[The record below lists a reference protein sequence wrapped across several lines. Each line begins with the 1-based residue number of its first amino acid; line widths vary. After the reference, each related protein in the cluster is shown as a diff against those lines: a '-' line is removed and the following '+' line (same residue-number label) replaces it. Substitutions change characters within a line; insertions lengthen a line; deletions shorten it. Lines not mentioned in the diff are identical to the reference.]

1 MPVTININNIFGYN
15 KIIIIFELMKNKYGT
30 TLNIEERNS
39 KGYLVYTF
47 FSIENDDYVE
57 YTYDNNG
64 IELTYRNSD
73 GDYEIRREEVT
84 KEEYEEFLNSY
95 EKEFDEDHALDMVMN
110 GMVDD
115 LLEEDIK
122 YIIEEN
128 VKVGIVYDDEEI
140 QFIKRVLDFY
150 WDQLNGAHP
159 DNQEDFSITQ
169 RILEKIK
176 TNDINK

>member
-57 YTYDNNG
+57 YTYDDNG

-73 GDYEIRREEVT
+73 GDYEIRREKVT

-95 EKEFDEDHALDMVMN
+95 KKEFDEDHALDMVMN

-115 LLEEDIK
+115 LSEEDIK
-122 YIIEEN
+122 SIIEEN

-150 WDQLNGAHP
+150 WDQLNAAHP
-159 DNQEDFSITQ
+159 DNQEDFSVTQ

-176 TNDINK
+176 I

>member
-1 MPVTININNIFGYN
+1 
-15 KIIIIFELMKNKYGT
+15 MKNKYGT

-73 GDYEIRREEVT
+73 GDYEIRREKVT

-95 EKEFDEDHALDMVMN
+95 KKEFDEDHALDMVMN

-115 LLEEDIK
+115 LSEEDIK
-122 YIIEEN
+122 SIIEEN

-150 WDQLNGAHP
+150 WDQLNAAHP
-159 DNQEDFSITQ
+159 DNQEDFSVTQ

-176 TNDINK
+176 I